1 MSKQMYLN
9 TQTGE
14 IIETTSQFS
23 AFIRFKQESEKL
35 HYHLGYADVKPLK

>member
-1 MSKQMYLN
+1 MPKQYIN

-14 IIETTSQFS
+14 IIKATSQFS